1 MDIIRETV
9 ASLDRQDLENK
20 DWARFLVRSTPEE
33 TGGVVSRLL
42 KSVRPSITLSVSPE
56 TGKPTAK
63 LGITTSVR
71 W

>member
-20 DWARFLVRSTPEE
+20 DWARFFVRSTPED
-33 TGGVVSRLL
+33 TGGAMSRLF
-42 KSVRPSITLSVSPE
+42 KSVRPSVAFSINSE
-56 TGKPTAK
+56 TGKPTLK
-63 LGITTSVR
+63 LGITASVR